1 MELANAGVGTLIE
14 MHIPED
20 SVQEL
25 RKAHINAID
34 VGHMAADSIGAN
46 IFLDEL
52 EKHGIEVIPVSGLI
66 RIKRAGKNKSS

>member
-14 MHIPED
+14 MHIPEE

-46 IFLDEL
+46 LFLDEL
-52 EKHGIEVIPVSGLI
+52 EKKGVKVVPASGLI
-66 RIKRAGKNKSS
+66 RVSRTKSSKN